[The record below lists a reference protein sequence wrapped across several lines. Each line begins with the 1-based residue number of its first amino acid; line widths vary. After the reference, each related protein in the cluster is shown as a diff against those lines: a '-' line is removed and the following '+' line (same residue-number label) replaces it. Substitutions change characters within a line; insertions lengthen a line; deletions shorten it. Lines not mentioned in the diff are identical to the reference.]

1 MNNEEQATH
10 RLNEK
15 QQEAATHTKGPLV
28 IIAGAG
34 TGKTNTLT
42 HRIAHLIKTGVSP
55 ERILAVTFTNKA
67 AREMKER
74 VHELIKGEVE
84 LGTVPDESGFLPRR
98 TEPFVSTF
106 HALGVH
112 ILRESGTHMGIERH
126 FTILDKSA
134 SLSIVKQIV
143 KGQGI
148 NPKEFPPEK
157 ILRAI
162 SNNKSEL
169 TDLATFHKASGRM
182 PFSSIASIVWRS
194 YEEELAKQHA
204 LDFDDL
210 IGKAV
215 TLLRTHPEVKKHY
228 LKKWEHLHIDEYQD
242 TNTAQYELARN
253 LVGDKHNICVVGDA
267 DQLIYGWRGADINN
281 ILDFE
286 KDYPNTTTVILE
298 ENYRSTQRILAAAN
312 DIIKKNKKRTDK
324 NLFTKNTEGEKISLF
339 EAFDEAGEARFVA
352 AKTRELIKEGV
363 PPKDIA
369 VLYRANFQSRIL
381 EEAFLMKEIP
391 YQVLGVKFFD
401 RKEVKDVLAFI
412 RAGINPSS
420 RIDVE
425 RVSSV
430 PPRGIGK
437 VTLTKMV
444 EGREEELSP
453 AMRARVEKFKALL
466 ATIGEAARTQKVSE
480 LIKTVLRESG
490 LEKALRGG
498 NEEDQERLENIQEM
512 ASLAAKYD
520 VLPPQEGVEHFLEDA
535 ALATDQDSLEKSS
548 DGVRLMTVH
557 ASKGLEFP
565 YVFITGLEE
574 GLFPHERM
582 GEKITADKAEEER
595 RLFYVALTRAKKK
608 LFLSQTSIRTIFGQE
623 HINLPS
629 EFITDIEDHL
639 ESEKMEDTDI
649 PTINF

>member
-1 MNNEEQATH
+1 MNSEESNVN

-28 IIAGAG
+28 IVAGAG
-34 TGKTNTLT
+34 TGKTSTLT
-42 HRIAHLIKTGVSP
+42 RRIANLIKTGVAP

-67 AREMKER
+67 AHEMKDR
-74 VHELIKGEVE
+74 VHELIKDEV
-84 LGTVPDESGFLPRR
+84 TQSTQPDENGFLPRQSS
-98 TEPFVSTF
+98 PFMSTF

-112 ILRESGTHMGIERH
+112 ILRGSGKHMGIERH

-134 SLSIVKQIV
+134 SLSIIKQIV

-169 TDLATFHKASGRM
+169 TDLATFEKASGRM
-182 PFSSIASIVWRS
+182 PFSSVAVIVWRS

-210 IGKAV
+210 ITKAV
-215 TLLRTHPEVKKHY
+215 VLLQTYPEVRKHY
-228 LKKWEHLHIDEYQD
+228 LRKWQYLHIDEYQD

-253 LVGDKHNICVVGDA
+253 LVGKDNNICVVGDA

-281 ILDFE
+281 ILNFE
-286 KDYPNTTTVILE
+286 KDYPNATTIILE

-312 DIIKKNKKRTDK
+312 DIIKKNKKRTEK
-324 NLFTKNTEGEKISLF
+324 NLFTKNIEGEKISLF
-339 EAFDEAGEARFVA
+339 EAFDEKGEARFVA
-352 AKTRELIKEGV
+352 TKSRELIKSGV
-363 PPKDIA
+363 SPKDIA

-381 EEAFLMKEIP
+381 EEAFLIQEVP
-391 YQVLGVKFFD
+391 YHVLGVKFFD
-401 RKEVKDVLAFI
+401 RKEVKDILAFI
-412 RAGINPSS
+412 RAGINPNG

-437 VTLTKMV
+437 VTLEKMI

-466 ATIGEAARTQKVSE
+466 GVIGASAQTQKVSD
-480 LIKTVLRESG
+480 LIKIVLIESG
-490 LEKALRGG
+490 LEKALRDG
-498 NEEDQERLENIQEM
+498 NDEDAERLENIQELVTL
-512 ASLAAKYD
+512 SSKYD
-520 VLPPQEGVEHFLEDA
+520 VLPVGECVEKFLEDA
-535 ALATDQDSLEKSS
+535 ALASDQDSLEKSE
-548 DGVRLMTVH
+548 DAVRLMTVH

-565 YVFITGLEE
+565 YVFITGMEE

-582 GEKITADKAEEER
+582 GERITADKSEEER

-608 LFLSQTSIRTIFGQE
+608 LFLSQTSIRMIFGQE

-629 EFITDIEDHL
+629 EFITDLEEHL
-639 ESEKMEDTDI
+639 ESETMDDNDV